1 MNAGHGQGVAE
12 DPDLVPRPRPEFA
25 PHPTDPL
32 CPLLVFDREIERKTS
47 SEQHLR
53 WKASR

>member
-25 PHPTDPL
+25 PHPTGPL
-32 CPLLVFDREIERKTS
+32 YLLLVLDREIERKIS
-47 SEQHLR
+47 LR
-53 WKASR
+53 TAPALNG